1 MDFQSLVE
9 LAPWTTIA
17 QICNL
22 LLQIFLFKK
31 FLFKPIKE
39 IIAKRQAEVEGV
51 YDEAEKARED
61 AANAKTSYEQHLL
74 TAKEEADAITTR
86 AMKNAR
92 EQSEALISDAKEE
105 AAAIREKAGK
115 DIAQEKKQAANEMKS
130 EISVLAVDLA
140 SARRSTPPTM
150 NSSSSSSSRSWG
162 THHDAH
168 GQNLRRRA
176 VRPCKERTAR

>member
-39 IIAKRQAEVEGV
+39 VIAKRQAEVDGV
-51 YDEAEKARED
+51 YDEAEK
-61 AANAKTSYEQHLL
+61 AKTSYEQHLL

-105 AAAIREKAGK
+105 AAVIREKAEK

-140 SARRSTPPTM
+140 SKVVRKEI
-150 NSSSSSSSRSWG
+150 
-162 THHDAH
+162 DAADH
-168 GQNLRRRA
+168 EQLIEQFIEELGDA
-176 VRPCKERTAR
+176 S

>member
-39 IIAKRQAEVEGV
+39 IIAKRQAEVDGV

-61 AANAKTSYEQHLL
+61 AA
-74 TAKEEADAITTR
+74 
-86 AMKNAR
+86 
-92 EQSEALISDAKEE
+92 
-105 AAAIREKAGK
+105 IREKAEK

-140 SARRSTPPTM
+140 SKVVRKEI
-150 NSSSSSSSRSWG
+150 
-162 THHDAH
+162 DAADH
-168 GQNLRRRA
+168 EQLIEQFIEELGDA
-176 VRPCKERTAR
+176 S

>member
-39 IIAKRQAEVEGV
+39 IIAKRQAEVDGV

-92 EQSEALISDAKEE
+92 EHSPHQTPQMYPNPKPLCQPDTHICH
-105 AAAIREKAGK
+105 EKRVQVTA
-115 DIAQEKKQAANEMKS
+115 DC
-130 EISVLAVDLA
+130 SVLNVSLFLLHT
-140 SARRSTPPTM
+140 S
-150 NSSSSSSSRSWG
+150 G
-162 THHDAH
+162 
-168 GQNLRRRA
+168 L
-176 VRPCKERTAR
+176 

>member
-39 IIAKRQAEVEGV
+39 IIAKRQAEVDGV
-51 YDEAEKARED
+51 YDEAE
-61 AANAKTSYEQHLL
+61 
-74 TAKEEADAITTR
+74 
-86 AMKNAR
+86 
-92 EQSEALISDAKEE
+92 
-105 AAAIREKAGK
+105 K

-140 SARRSTPPTM
+140 SKVVRKEI
-150 NSSSSSSSRSWG
+150 
-162 THHDAH
+162 DAADH
-168 GQNLRRRA
+168 EQLIEQFIEELGDA
-176 VRPCKERTAR
+176 S

>member
-39 IIAKRQAEVEGV
+39 IIAKRQAEVDGV

-92 EQSEALISDAKEE
+92 EQSEALIS
-105 AAAIREKAGK
+105 
-115 DIAQEKKQAANEMKS
+115 
-130 EISVLAVDLA
+130 
-140 SARRSTPPTM
+140 T
-150 NSSSSSSSRSWG
+150 
-162 THHDAH
+162 
-168 GQNLRRRA
+168 RRR
-176 VRPCKERTAR
+176 RPPRSVKRPRRTLHRRKSRLQTK

>member
-39 IIAKRQAEVEGV
+39 IIAKRQAEVDGV
-51 YDEAEKARED
+51 YDEAEKARE
-61 AANAKTSYEQHLL
+61 
-74 TAKEEADAITTR
+74 
-86 AMKNAR
+86 
-92 EQSEALISDAKEE
+92 
-105 AAAIREKAGK
+105 AAAIREKAEK

-140 SARRSTPPTM
+140 SKVVRKEI
-150 NSSSSSSSRSWG
+150 
-162 THHDAH
+162 DAADH
-168 GQNLRRRA
+168 EQLIEQFIEELGDA
-176 VRPCKERTAR
+176 S

>member
-39 IIAKRQAEVEGV
+39 IIAKRQAEVDGV

-74 TAKEEADAITTR
+74 TAKEEADVITAR

-92 EQSEALISDAKEE
+92 EQSEALISTRRRRPPRSAK
-105 AAAIREKAGK
+105 RP
-115 DIAQEKKQAANEMKS
+115 
-130 EISVLAVDLA
+130 
-140 SARRSTPPTM
+140 RRT
-150 NSSSSSSSRSWG
+150 
-162 THHDAH
+162 
-168 GQNLRRRA
+168 LRRRKS
-176 VRPCKERTAR
+176 RLQTK

>member
-39 IIAKRQAEVEGV
+39 IIAKRQAEVDGV

-92 EQSEALISDAKEE
+92 EHGPS
-105 AAAIREKAGK
+105 
-115 DIAQEKKQAANEMKS
+115 AQ
-130 EISVLAVDLA
+130 
-140 SARRSTPPTM
+140 R
-150 NSSSSSSSRSWG
+150 
-162 THHDAH
+162 
-168 GQNLRRRA
+168 
-176 VRPCKERTAR
+176 

>member
-39 IIAKRQAEVEGV
+39 IIAKRQAEVDGV

-105 AAAIREKAGK
+105 AAAIREKAEK
-115 DIAQEKKQAANEMKS
+115 NIAQENEMKS

-140 SARRSTPPTM
+140 SKVVRKEI
-150 NSSSSSSSRSWG
+150 
-162 THHDAH
+162 DAADH
-168 GQNLRRRA
+168 EQLIEQFIEELGDA
-176 VRPCKERTAR
+176 S